1 MLYQKRSRSRT
12 WRDLPGQK
20 AGPPHTPA
28 SPRLITPPLVP
39 SPPTSSR
46 SSVHAHTPGLT
57 SPKSTFK
64 HPTFHHFFSLSLKLY
79 IKMQSRTVGKADVGR
94 RCEQVGQTGRPKP
107 AKSAKARFPAAGR
120 FLPDAGPRP
129 APPDLLPIFALR
141 DLDSKSAPGSASDAA
156 VIPRTTS

>member
-1 MLYQKRSRSRT
+1 
-12 WRDLPGQK
+12 
-20 AGPPHTPA
+20 
-28 SPRLITPPLVP
+28 
-39 SPPTSSR
+39 
-46 SSVHAHTPGLT
+46 
-57 SPKSTFK
+57 
-64 HPTFHHFFSLSLKLY
+64 
-79 IKMQSRTVGKADVGR
+79 MQSRTVGKADVGR

-156 VIPRTTS
+156 VIPRTTSLIAQINYSTTTLHTTNHDIGIFRESRMKTFQCDQPILWAEHPDTPGNTSTFSPLTHNVCSHNIVFDQVWKVVGKS